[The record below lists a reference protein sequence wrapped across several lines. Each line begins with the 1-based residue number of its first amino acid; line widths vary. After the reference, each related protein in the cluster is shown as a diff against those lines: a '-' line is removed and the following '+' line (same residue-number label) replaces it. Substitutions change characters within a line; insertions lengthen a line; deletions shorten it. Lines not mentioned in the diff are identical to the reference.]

1 MTNSSEPKNTPELAD
16 ERVTAPLRVEDG
28 GLPARVRKALLSR
41 GYTGDAVRAAMVA
54 ARGEGKAD
62 YAAMAGRTPPVDALS
77 CLLRAFVYGV
87 ETPEDVLRG
96 HVGEELF
103 GVCEEAGLWE
113 RGEGGVT
120 GTAVVMVDGKTFL
133 LSDHGKNRLG
143 PAGLYWVMGIGTST
157 IKLGNS
163 FPRRRFGRVLDLCCG
178 AGVLAFLT
186 APHADAVVGVDRNP
200 RALNYGRF
208 GAGMNK
214 FPHVEFRESDCYSAV
229 AGEEFDAIVCNPP
242 YVITPDRESYYR
254 DGGMGGDRFAEKVLR
269 EAPAHL
275 REGGVAHVMCD
286 VAAMEGKESDARL
299 REWLEGSGC
308 DVLALG
314 ARPMEVEAY
323 ARNWSKEERP
333 EMMTRLRE
341 SLAGIG
347 VTSVTNWLVVLR
359 KRAGANW
366 FVAEGAEMNG
376 YFGNQVERRL
386 AAQDLLER
394 GDGEMGRAR
403 LRLAPE
409 ARLVS
414 TMRAEGGRWSAEAS
428 KLLLAEGLVREVGL
442 DGKTAAL
449 VAQLD
454 GKRAVGDVLGG
465 VRGVR
470 GLLAGGFLEIV

>member
-1 MTNSSEPKNTPELAD
+1 MLA
-16 ERVTAPLRVEDG
+16 V
-28 GLPARVRKALLSR
+28 
-41 GYTGDAVRAAMVA
+41 
-54 ARGEGKAD
+54 RGEGKAD
-62 YAAMAGRTPPVDALS
+62 YEAMAERTPPVDALS
-77 CLLRAFVYGV
+77 CLLRAFVYGA
-87 ETPEDVLRG
+87 ETPEEALRR
-96 HVGEELF
+96 HLGEELF
-103 GVCEEAGLWE
+103 GACEEAGLWE
-113 RGEGGVT
+113 RGAGGVT

-143 PAGLYWVMGIGTST
+143 PAALYWVMGIGTST

-163 FPRRRFGRVLDLCCG
+163 IPRRRFGRVLDLCCG
-178 AGVLAFLT
+178 AGVLAFLA

-286 VAAMEGKESDARL
+286 VAAMGGKESDARL

-314 ARPMEVEAY
+314 ARPMGVEAY
-323 ARNWSKEERP
+323 ARNWSKDEGPER
-333 EMMTRLRE
+333 TARLRE
-341 SLAGIG
+341 SLDGIG

-366 FVAEGAEMNG
+366 FVAEAAEMNG
-376 YFGNQVERRL
+376 YFGSQVERRV

-394 GDGEMGRAR
+394 GDGELGRAR
-403 LRLAPE
+403 LRVAPE
-409 ARLVS
+409 VRLVS
-414 TMRAEGGRWSAEAS
+414 TMRAEGGRWAAEAS
-428 KLLLAEGLVREVGL
+428 KLQLAEGLVREVAL
-442 DGKTAAL
+442 DGKTAAAL
-449 VAQLD
+449 AQLD
-454 GKRAVGDVLGG
+454 GKRPVAEVLGG
-465 VRGVR
+465 TKGVR
-470 GLLAGGFLEIV
+470 ALLAGGFLEMV